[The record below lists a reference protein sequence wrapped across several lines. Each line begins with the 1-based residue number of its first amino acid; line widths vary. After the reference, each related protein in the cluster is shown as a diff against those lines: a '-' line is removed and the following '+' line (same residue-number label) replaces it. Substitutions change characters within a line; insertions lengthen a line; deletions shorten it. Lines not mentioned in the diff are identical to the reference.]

1 MPNRAYAA
9 EKEKNQ
15 KFREV
20 DNMLV
25 KKQVIKNPS
34 ALKCAISVSPGLCVQ
49 GPNLSEKIMKLGN
62 MHIIQQVATIIGAHK
77 HAMSKCFG
85 LCVHQVVKSS
95 GFFVQQLKIFSR
107 AYHAS
112 DTSLLRLHN

>member
-1 MPNRAYAA
+1 MSNRAYAA

-25 KKQVIKNPS
+25 KKQVIKNHS
-34 ALKCAISVSPGLCVQ
+34 ALKCAISVSPGLCVP

-62 MHIIQQVATIIGAHK
+62 MHIIQQVATIIGARN

-85 LCVHQVVKSS
+85 LYVRRVE
-95 GFFVQQLKIFSR
+95 KILWTCCPVTKTFSMPGYVFNESR
-107 AYHAS
+107 
-112 DTSLLRLHN
+112 DRF